1 MKRLHL
7 SANVRLMIE
16 SVILISII
24 MLFFQLGAKAN
35 TIDANSKKL
44 ENLEAQYKQNVDKYN
59 ETLMSIN
66 TRLAT
71 IEGYL
76 KNKGE

>member
-1 MKRLHL
+1 LHL

-16 SVILISII
+16 SGILISII